1 MVSGIQTGAKR
12 KMATHQYSTTGI
24 KTVRLEVKDVEEATS
39 TATKEV
45 KVVEKIGDI
54 YVEMVC
60 MEMM

>member
-1 MVSGIQTGAKR
+1 
-12 KMATHQYSTTGI
+12 
-24 KTVRLEVKDVEEATS
+24 VKDVEEATS